1 MPDGYHLSKNL
12 NTTEDMKMEK
22 CLRKQC
28 WKEQGKFHLFLMVVW
43 GWTNKLD

>member
-22 CLRKQC
+22 CLQKAVLERAKQISSVSN
-28 WKEQGKFHLFLMVVW
+28 GSL
-43 GWTNKLD
+43 GLDK